1 MHKIVEECI
10 SRGRPQGGRAPL
22 LNCDGDVEFN
32 VVGGDNVDNGGHS
45 FCSFCSNFEISG
57 ATLVLGM
64 TF

>member
-1 MHKIVEECI
+1 MPTVWMHKIVKECI
-10 SRGRPQGGRAPL
+10 SRGRP
-22 LNCDGDVEFN
+22 CDGDVDFN